1 MNKNIHRD
9 KYTYHIQ
16 WSEEDDCHIGRCVEF
31 PLLAA
36 HGDTSESALREIQFV
51 VAETIKWLD
60 EEGEPIPNPTWMALS
75 GTGDTITLSDG
86 TSADRTGCGQAHPGR
101 SIFGLNPNVM
111 GRG

>member
-1 MNKNIHRD
+1 MNQNIHRD

-16 WSEEDDCHIGRCVEF
+16 WSEEDGCHIGRCVEF

-51 VAETIKWLD
+51 VAETIKWLE

-75 GTGDTITLSDG
+75 DPCNPITLSG
-86 TSADRTGCGQAHPGR
+86 VTSA
-101 SIFGLNPNVM
+101 V
-111 GRG
+111 